1 MRIETCYFCSSRIYP
16 GHGIQF
22 VRNDSKIFKFCRSKC
37 HNAFK
42 RKKNPRKTRWTKAYR
57 KTCGKE
63 LTVDS
68 SFEFEKKRNIPI
80 KYDRELWSKTVEIMK
95 KVEEIKQKRQNN
107 HIMNRLRKAIELEK
121 SRDIKEVKNNIV
133 MIKSPAATLK
143 NKAIEKAVV
152 EEIHESDV
160 EMQDDEE
167 SPMMIDVKS

>member
-1 MRIETCYFCSSRIYP
+1 
-16 GHGIQF
+16 
-22 VRNDSKIFKFCRSKC
+22 
-37 HNAFK
+37 
-42 RKKNPRKTRWTKAYR
+42 
-57 KTCGKE
+57 
-63 LTVDS
+63 
-68 SFEFEKKRNIPI
+68 
-80 KYDRELWSKTVEIMK
+80 MK